1 MTETEATQSQPT
13 PRATPT
19 PRIENASGNPLSGL
33 LNDVSAMTR
42 RNLLRLFRTPQVIV
56 FATIQPVIFVLL
68 FNFVFGGS
76 VQFAPGIDY
85 IDFLIPGILVQTSL
99 FAAGNTAIGLTD
111 DLQKGAIDRF
121 RSLPMHHS
129 AVLIGRTNA
138 DALRAALTMTI
149 VVLVGFVI
157 GFRTDNYGGLVLGV
171 LLAIF
176 LSYAFNWIFAAFAL
190 YVKDPEAAQAG
201 AFLPVFPLV
210 FAASTFAPVDNMPGW
225 LQPFAD
231 NQPVTV
237 TVDAVRALTQGTSA
251 TGNALASIGYSL
263 AILAIA
269 VPIATRKFKKA

>member
-1 MTETEATQSQPT
+1 M
-13 PRATPT
+13 
-19 PRIENASGNPLSGL
+19 
-33 LNDVSAMTR
+33 
-42 RNLLRLFRTPQVIV
+42 
-56 FATIQPVIFVLL
+56 LL

-76 VQFAPGIDY
+76 VQFAPGINY
-85 IDFLIPGILVQTSL
+85 IDYLIPGILVQTSL

-111 DLQKGAIDRF
+111 DLQQGAIDRF

-149 VVLVGFVI
+149 VCAVGFVI
-157 GFRTDNYGGLVLGV
+157 GFRTSHFSGLVLGV
-171 LLAIF
+171 LLAIL
-176 LSYAFNWIFAAFAL
+176 LSYAFNWVFAAFAL

-225 LQPFAD
+225 LQPFAN

-237 TVDAVRALTQGTSA
+237 TVDAVRALTQGTPA
-251 TGNALASIGYSL
+251 GADVLASMGYSA
-263 AILAIA
+263 AIMAIA
-269 VPIATRKFKKA
+269 IPIATRKFKRS

>member
-1 MTETEATQSQPT
+1 MTSMQDTSKAEVAPRLSNTQT
-13 PRATPT
+13 
-19 PRIENASGNPLSGL
+19 NPFSGL
-33 LNDVSAMTR
+33 LNDVVAMTR

-76 VQFAPGIDY
+76 VQFAPGIEY

-149 VVLVGFVI
+149 VCVVGFVI
-157 GFRTDNYGGLVLGV
+157 GFRTSHFSGLVLGV

-176 LSYAFNWIFAAFAL
+176 LSYAFNWVFAAFAL

-225 LQPFAD
+225 LQPFAN

-237 TVDAVRALTQGTSA
+237 TVDAVRALTQGTPA
-251 TGNALASIGYSL
+251 GADVLASMGYSA
-263 AILAIA
+263 AIMAIA
-269 VPIATRKFKKA
+269 IPIATRKFKRS

>member
-1 MTETEATQSQPT
+1 MTAI
-13 PRATPT
+13 A
-19 PRIENASGNPLSGL
+19 NPPVRSFSGL
-33 LNDVSAMTR
+33 LNDVVAMTR
-42 RNLLRLFRTPQVIV
+42 RNLLRLLRTPQVIV

-76 VQFAPGIDY
+76 IEFAEGVNY

-138 DALRAALTMTI
+138 DVLRAALTMTI
-149 VVLVGFVI
+149 ITVVGFLVGF
-157 GFRTDNYGGLVLGV
+157 RTNHFGGLVLGI
-171 LLAIF
+171 LLAI
-176 LSYAFNWIFAAFAL
+176 LLAYAFNWIFATFAL

-210 FAASTFAPVDNMPGW
+210 FAASTFAPVENMPGW
-225 LQPFAD
+225 LQPFA
-231 NQPVTV
+231 NHQPVTV
-237 TVDAVRALTQGTSA
+237 TVNAIRLLTLG
-251 TGNALASIGYSL
+251 ASPGWDGVMSMTYSL
-263 AILAIA
+263 AILALFIPLA
-269 VPIATRKFKKA
+269 SWKFRKG

>member
-1 MTETEATQSQPT
+1 MTGTTVDRTEL
-13 PRATPT
+13 
-19 PRIENASGNPLSGL
+19 ASVGPAHRSGAGGL
-33 LNDVSAMTR
+33 LNDTVAMTR
-42 RNLLRLFRTPQVIV
+42 RNLLRLSRTPQVIV

-76 VQFAPGIDY
+76 IDFAPGVDY

-99 FAAGNTAIGLTD
+99 FSSGNTAIGLTD

-121 RSLPMHHS
+121 RSLPMHHI

-149 VVLVGFVI
+149 ICLVGFVV
-157 GFRTDNYGGLVLGV
+157 GFRTDHYGGLVMGV
-171 LLAIF
+171 GLAILF
-176 LSYAFNWIFAAFAL
+176 AYAFNWVFAAFAL
-190 YVKDPEAAQAG
+190 YVRDPEAAQAG

-210 FAASTFAPVDNMPGW
+210 FAASTFAPVGNMPGW

-237 TVDAVRALTQGTSA
+237 TVDAIRALTQGNPAGSRVLES
-251 TGNALASIGYSL
+251 LAYSL
-263 AILAIA
+263 AILAVAIPVA
-269 VPIATRKFKKA
+269 ARKFRRS

>member
-1 MTETEATQSQPT
+1 MTAVAAPPSTGIP
-13 PRATPT
+13 
-19 PRIENASGNPLSGL
+19 GL
-33 LNDVSAMTR
+33 INDIIAMTR

-76 VQFAPGIDY
+76 IQFEEGVKY
-85 IDFLIPGILVQTSL
+85 IDFLVPGILVQTSL

-149 VVLVGFVI
+149 ITVVGFIV
-157 GFRTDNYGGLVLGV
+157 GFRTSHIGGLILGI
-171 LLAIF
+171 LLAIG
-176 LSYAFNWIFAAFAL
+176 LAYAFNWVFAAFAL

-237 TVDAVRALTQGTSA
+237 TVDAIRALTQGEPAGREILLSLAYSA
-251 TGNALASIGYSL
+251 
-263 AILAIA
+263 AILAVF
-269 VPIATRKFKKA
+269 VPIATRKFSKG

>member
-1 MTETEATQSQPT
+1 MTAVTKNQHT
-13 PRATPT
+13 PLP
-19 PRIENASGNPLSGL
+19 GL
-33 LNDVSAMTR
+33 LNDVIAMTR
-42 RNLLRLFRTPQVIV
+42 RNLLRLCRTPQVIV

-76 VQFAPGIDY
+76 IDFAEGVNY
-85 IDFLIPGILVQTSL
+85 IDFLVPGILVQTSL

-149 VVLVGFVI
+149 ITVVGFLV
-157 GFRTDNYGGLVLGV
+157 GFRTDHYGGLILGV
-171 LLAIF
+171 LLAIA
-176 LSYAFNWIFAAFAL
+176 LAYAFNWVFATFAL

-210 FAASTFAPVDNMPGW
+210 FAASTFAPVQNMPGW
-225 LQPFAD
+225 LQPFAN

-237 TVDAVRALTQGTSA
+237 TVDAIRALTQGMPPGRDAVMSLGYSVA
-251 TGNALASIGYSL
+251 ILVVFIPLAS
-263 AILAIA
+263 
-269 VPIATRKFKKA
+269 RKFRKG

>member
-1 MTETEATQSQPT
+1 MTAIAKPPVRSF
-13 PRATPT
+13 
-19 PRIENASGNPLSGL
+19 SGL
-33 LNDVSAMTR
+33 LNDVVAMTR

-76 VQFAPGIDY
+76 IDFAEGVSY
-85 IDFLIPGILVQTSL
+85 IDFLVPGILVQTSL

-138 DALRAALTMTI
+138 DVLRAALTMTI
-149 VVLVGFVI
+149 ITVVGFLVGF
-157 GFRTDNYGGLVLGV
+157 RTNHFGGLVLGI
-171 LLAIF
+171 LLAI
-176 LSYAFNWIFAAFAL
+176 LLAYAFNWVFATFAL

-210 FAASTFAPVDNMPGW
+210 FAASTFAPVENMPSW
-225 LQPFAD
+225 LQPFA
-231 NQPVTV
+231 NHQPVTV
-237 TVDAVRALTQGTSA
+237 TVNAIRLLTQG
-251 TGNALASIGYSL
+251 ASPGWDGVLSVTYSV
-263 AILAIA
+263 AILAVFIPLA
-269 VPIATRKFKKA
+269 SWKFRKG

>member
-1 MTETEATQSQPT
+1 MTAIAAPPT
-13 PRATPT
+13 R
-19 PRIENASGNPLSGL
+19 SLSGL
-33 LNDVSAMTR
+33 YSDVVAMTR

-76 VQFAPGIDY
+76 IEFAEGVNY
-85 IDFLIPGILVQTSL
+85 IDFLVPGILVQTSL

-149 VVLVGFVI
+149 ITVVGFLV
-157 GFRTDNYGGLVLGV
+157 GFRTDHYGGLVLGV
-171 LLAIF
+171 LLAII
-176 LSYAFNWIFAAFAL
+176 LAYAFNWVFATFAL

-225 LQPFAD
+225 LQPFAN
-231 NQPVTV
+231 NQPVSV
-237 TVDAVRALTQGTSA
+237 TVNAIRDFTQGVSPGRDA
-251 TGNALASIGYSL
+251 ALSLGYSL
-263 AILAIA
+263 AILVIF
-269 VPIATRKFKKA
+269 VPLAARKFRRG